1 MKEKQVS
8 TEVIAEML
16 SVTPRRVQQLAK
28 DGVIPAA
35 GTRPYTFNQLEVAKE
50 YIRYLSGKIT
60 GKEEK
65 DLNTTEIEKE
75 KLKAEADWKAAK
87 AKTAE
92 IQLAELEG
100 TMHRAEDVISVTNDL
115 IYVVRSG
122 ILSLPGRLAMDV
134 AKAKTANEASALI
147 QAECN
152 NLLNDL
158 SNYKYNPDEYRRRVK
173 ERQGKK
179 ENIEDAEE

>member
-50 YIRYLSGKIT
+50 YIRYLSSKIT

-65 DLNTTEIEKE
+65 TSTQQRSRKKSSKQKRIGKQQKQKPLRYSSLNWKGQCTE
-75 KLKAEADWKAAK
+75 
-87 AKTAE
+87 
-92 IQLAELEG
+92 
-100 TMHRAEDVISVTNDL
+100 
-115 IYVVRSG
+115 
-122 ILSLPGRLAMDV
+122 
-134 AKAKTANEASALI
+134 
-147 QAECN
+147 
-152 NLLNDL
+152 
-158 SNYKYNPDEYRRRVK
+158 RRM
-173 ERQGKK
+173 
-179 ENIEDAEE
+179 